1 MHPGRLIHHRI
12 AGGIRSHEGGVRR
25 RGVRE
30 GISLVFNCI
39 KFHNQAMFKCIPPRV
54 KNTITL
60 YAESLVKR
68 FWITLDLFNANAL
81 ANHAAAGAYGFLLSA
96 APVFLLL
103 SLIVFQAFR
112 SSPET
117 AAALIGN
124 IGPVK
129 NFFDSEE
136 RIEAFVSNSTPSLF
150 AMGLPGLIS
159 LLSAFWATRIFS
171 LALQRGIG
179 VIFAGTGKRKP
190 LHYSI
195 MTLGIS
201 LTVIIL
207 AVLMVFTS
215 RPALE
220 TYRAVVPPRGLRI
233 FTPLA
238 AFIPLIRPLAGLGL
252 LSYGAYRIIPPQGPS
267 KPAAFRGALVC
278 VILNL
283 TASSVFRIFINPSRY
298 SFLYGALGNLIILL
312 GNVYFFFFFLFFG
325 AQFAA
330 VSDSFEALLFTRL
343 RQIKGDALKRG
354 QPAPDRK
361 KLSWAAFRRRL
372 FSSLRGPLE
381 KYRRGFQPG
390 DIILSQGDQSQ
401 DIYYI
406 LSGEAGIFLDLTPP
420 DKTRQDL
427 SSYQEPPKVMVAVA
441 AEGHFFGEMEHILL
455 KGRSATVA
463 ARTGMEA
470 LALPPALFDKI
481 LKLDTS
487 MSKKIIKT
495 LSERL
500 RRVNEQFIPSCEGSS
515 SPQENDPAG
524 GF

>member
-1 MHPGRLIHHRI
+1 M
-12 AGGIRSHEGGVRR
+12 
-25 RGVRE
+25 
-30 GISLVFNCI
+30 
-39 KFHNQAMFKCIPPRV
+39 
-54 KNTITL
+54 
-60 YAESLVKR
+60 KR

-112 SSPET
+112 SSPQT
-117 AAALIGN
+117 AAALIAHL
-124 IGPVK
+124 GPVK

-136 RIEAFVSNSTPSLF
+136 RIEAFISNSTPSLL
-150 AMGLPGLIS
+150 ATGLPGAVS

-179 VIFAGTGKRKP
+179 VIFAGAGKRKP
-190 LHYSI
+190 LRYSL

-201 LTVIIL
+201 VTVIIL

-220 TYRAVVPPRGLRI
+220 SYRAVVPLRGLRP
-233 FTPLA
+233 PLA
-238 AFIPLIRPLAGLGL
+238 ALIPLIRPIAGLGL
-252 LSYGAYRIIPPQGPS
+252 LSYGAYRIIPLQGPS
-267 KPAAFRGALVC
+267 KPAAFRGTLVC

-343 RQIKGDALKRG
+343 RQIKGEALKRG
-354 QPAPDRK
+354 QPAPEGSPAPEAARK
-361 KLSWAAFRRRL
+361 KLPWAAFKRRL

-381 KYRRGFQPG
+381 KYRRVFQSG

-401 DIYYI
+401 DVYYI
-406 LSGEAGIFLDLTPP
+406 LSGEAGIFLDTIQQDRIQP
-420 DKTRQDL
+420 DKLLPDLNPYQDT
-427 SSYQEPPKVMVAVA
+427 SKVMVAVA

-463 ARTGMEA
+463 ARTGMEV
-470 LALPPALFDKI
+470 LVLPPALFDQI

-495 LSERL
+495 LSERIK
-500 RRVNEQFIPSCEGSS
+500 RVNEQFIASYEGSP